1 MSLAID
7 RNKFNAQFA
16 RTPFLVPHQLAG
28 HRLFTLASL
37 VELSKRLPASQV
49 EYNAGEVP
57 VGLDPARTPRNGLS
71 PARHC
76 DESRDPDRRRTRARR
91 ARGSPR
97 ALEPRKGLA
106 PYPAVGGGR

>member
-37 VELSKRLPASQV
+37 V
-49 EYNAGEVP
+49 
-57 VGLDPARTPRNGLS
+57 
-71 PARHC
+71 
-76 DESRDPDRRRTRARR
+76 
-91 ARGSPR
+91 
-97 ALEPRKGLA
+97 
-106 PYPAVGGGR
+106 